1 MNTHHLKYL
10 DEDYNLS
17 NKITLQKKK
26 KLLRVCLD
34 VVRLL

>member
-26 KLLRVCLD
+26 LLRVCLD

>member
-26 KLLRVCLD
+26 IIACVS
-34 VVRLL
+34 